1 MSSIDERIVQ
11 MQFDNAQFERNVGT
25 SLSTLDKLKKALNLE
40 GAAKGLENVNTE
52 ANKMDFSAIQ
62 NGLVSARNKFSA
74 LEIAGI
80 TALVNI
86 TNKAVDAG
94 IALTKSLSID
104 QVTAGWGKYEDKVTS
119 VQTIMAATAQTW
131 KEQADAAGFAGT
143 QMEFVDSQLEKLN
156 WFSDETS
163 YSFTDMTNNIGKFTS
178 NGIALQ
184 DSVQAMEGIST
195 WAAKSGQNTQ
205 AASRAMYNLSQALSV
220 GAVKLMDWRSI
231 ENANM
236 ATQEFK
242 ETALETA
249 VSLGKLTKEG
259 DGLYKTIDGDEVT
272 FQNFSESLKSGWFNA
287 EVLMATLKDYGSAA
301 VRLSEISEEYDTT
314 ASKFLKGMEDYSEGN
329 KDINQIAR
337 EVGISAE
344 ELVPLFD
351 ELGSKEYEL
360 GLSAFKAAQEAKTF
374 TEAIDATKDA
384 VSTGWM
390 TTFELLFGN
399 YEEAKVLW
407 TDLANT
413 LYDVFAA
420 SGEVRNEILGIWKEH
435 GGRDNLIQS
444 FKNLYAAI
452 NSVIDPIKEAFG
464 EIFPSTISGSAAKLI
479 SLTYRFKEF
488 TASLKLNEK
497 NAENLKRTFRGVFAV
512 VDILK
517 NAFFAVASGAKRIA
531 EAILPLGSGIL
542 GASAGF
548 GDFLVNLRDTIV
560 ESDIFEK
567 TINRVVDFILA
578 IPDKIGG
585 AFQKI
590 TGVSLGTAFA
600 VISKKATEGIDSI
613 KQAFKG
619 FSGIDLSGIDEF
631 TNKVKDRFHPLE
643 AIFNGIKKV
652 FDMFSKAIDKV
663 APIFKAA
670 AKKIGKSLSDLGKSI
685 GESLGKG
692 DFSGALDL
700 VNGGVLITIAVGLR
714 NFIDTL
720 TEIGEKA
727 LKLGKGGGLKGAFGE
742 IKDNIV
748 GVLNQTKDC
757 LTAWQAE
764 IKVKTLREIAI
775 SVGILTA
782 SLFVLST
789 IDSNKL
795 GTALTGVA
803 AEITG
808 LVAAMKVLEGTDS
821 SGLTKTAG
829 AMVIMSAAILLLS
842 SACKKLSDL
851 SWDELFV
858 GVAGVAGL
866 AAIMTAVAKELS
878 KSTGEI
884 IKGTVGLIAFAIAIR
899 LLVKPVKEL
908 GELNFEQLFK
918 GLTGVLGL
926 VGVLSIFLNNTD
938 LDGMGIRKGLGILAL
953 AAAINVLATAVGKFS
968 QMSFEELL
976 KGVGAIGVLLVELGV
991 FNKLSG
997 DSKRILST
1005 SIGMIALAAAMQIFG
1020 NALKT
1025 IAEIDINGLLQGLI
1039 AMSVALIGIIATM
1052 NLLPSD
1058 TMAKSVGLVATAFA
1072 LKILAGALSTLGS
1085 MGLPDIGKGLLA
1097 LGVGLAEITIAL
1109 NLMSGTLAGSAA
1121 LLVAAVALNMLVPVI
1136 KALGSMEL
1144 NQVLMA
1150 LIAMAGAFVVIGA
1163 AGLALAP
1170 VVPVLLGLGAAV
1182 MLLGAGALMC
1192 GIGVTSLAAG
1202 LTALAASG
1210 VVGINSLILV
1220 LQGIINLIPAILTAV
1235 AQGIVQMVKVIG
1247 ESAGEIATTV
1257 AEVGTAILQALA
1269 KLIPNVLEFITILLA
1284 AIAERTPD
1292 FMQSVIDIIMA
1303 VLTAINDNAEQIVTK
1318 VIEVMTTIIETIASK
1333 AGDLVQAGIDLMLS
1347 LIEGLGQGIEDNAEA
1362 FRAALESFFE
1372 HMLNAVKNFLG
1383 IHSPSTKMA
1392 EIGMDMVLGLI
1403 KGVGDKATE
1412 FINKVKDTAGQA
1424 LSAAKEKIGEWKT
1437 AGSNLISGVV
1447 EGVGSKIGEFK
1458 TKAGNVVSNAKAAIT
1473 EKVSEWKTA
1482 GSNLMNNVVTGLGEK
1497 MSAAKS
1503 KAQEVINNAKSAISN
1518 KVSEWTTIGKNLA
1531 QGVINGIG
1539 SKIKAIADKA
1549 AELVRAGI
1557 NAAKKAG
1564 EIQSPSKKMEE
1575 VGEYLDEGLE
1585 KGIEEGTDD
1594 VVDAATN
1601 MMDESIVQSMAYG
1614 QGAVESFVKRYG
1626 ESMLALS
1633 DTSPTQAAKTAIEA
1647 LAKATYEASK
1657 SAEDSAET
1665 AEKASKKAK
1674 SEIDKIK
1681 EAYLKLYEDT
1691 EKVMTGQM
1699 DIFKKFEYE
1708 DIDKMKPEKLLENM
1722 QSNVDA
1728 VQRYGK
1734 DLQDLAERG
1743 VSEPFLKKLS
1753 ELGPKGV
1760 KTLEVFLKMSQ
1771 EQLERANQLFAES
1784 ISVPAAVANDI
1795 VGAYAYAGQ
1804 MAAQGFADGI
1814 GNSEEVAS
1822 NKVLDVATGT
1832 LTTLETALD
1841 EHSPSKK
1848 TFAMGEFFSQGF
1860 IEGIASKA
1868 NDVIASVSDLG
1879 KRTVENLGIFNDK
1892 SQAIKLGE
1900 DICLGLAEGIKSKTQ
1915 DVIRAAKD
1923 MADAVLEA
1931 TTDVLEINSP
1941 SKAFERIGMY
1951 SDEGLA
1957 RGLRDYSG
1965 RVGSAAEA
1973 LGRDALDNVQSAIEF
1988 VKDMLNEGLDDGP
2001 TITPVLD
2008 LSNVASGAGAIDGL
2022 LNGTT
2027 LNAAGAVQI
2036 QNDRNNLV
2044 DAMKDAFSS
2053 IMMSDTPNGDITI
2066 NVYGA
2071 QGQDPRAIA
2080 EAVEERLLIKF
2091 NRLRAAR
2098 A

>member
-40 GAAKGLENVNTE
+40 GAAKGLEGINSE

-62 NGLVSARNKFSA
+62 NGLVSAKDKFSA

-205 AASRAMYNLSQALSV
+205 AAGRAMYNLSQALSV
-220 GAVKLMDWRSI
+220 GAVKLMDWKSI

-249 VSLGKLTKEG
+249 ASLGKLTKEG

-272 FQNFSESLKSGWFNA
+272 FQNFSQTLKSGWFSA

-314 ASKFLKGMEDYSEGN
+314 ASKFLKGMEDYSDGN

-444 FKNLYAAI
+444 FKNLYAVI
-452 NSVIDPIKEAFG
+452 NSIVDPIKEAFG
-464 EIFPSTISGSAAKLI
+464 EIFPSTISGSAAKLLT
-479 SLTYRFKEF
+479 LTYRFKEF

-497 NAENLKRTFRGVFAV
+497 NAENLKRTFKGVFAV

-517 NAFFAVASGAKRIA
+517 TAFFAVASGAKRIL
-531 EAILPLGSGIL
+531 EAVFPLGSSIL
-542 GASAGF
+542 GASASF

-560 ESDIFEK
+560 ESEIFED
-567 TINRVVDFILA
+567 TVNRVVDFILS
-578 IPDKIGG
+578 IPDRISGV
-585 AFQKI
+585 FQKI
-590 TGVSLGTAFA
+590 TGVSLGDAFDF
-600 VISKKATEGIDSI
+600 VSKKATEGIDSI

-631 TNKVKDRFHPLE
+631 TSKVKDRFHPLE

-663 APIFKAA
+663 APIFKSA
-670 AKKIGKSLSDLGKSI
+670 AKKIGKALGDLGKSI
-685 GESLGKG
+685 GEQLGKG

-727 LKLGKGGGLKGAFGE
+727 LKGSKGGGLKETFGA
-742 IKDNIV
+742 IKDGVV

-757 LTAWQAE
+757 LTAWQTE

-821 SGLTKTAG
+821 SGLLKTAG
-829 AMVIMSAAILLLS
+829 AMVIMSVAVLLLS
-842 SACKKLSDL
+842 SACKKLADL

-858 GVAGVAGL
+858 GVTGVAVL
-866 AAIMTAVAKELS
+866 ASVMTAVAKKLS
-878 KSTGEI
+878 KSSGEI
-884 IKGTVGLIAFAIAIR
+884 MKGTIGLIAFAIAIR

-926 VGVLSIFLNNTD
+926 VGILSVFLNNTN
-938 LDGMGIRKGLGILAL
+938 LDGMGITKGVGILAL
-953 AAAINVLATAVGKFS
+953 AAAINVLAIAVGKFS
-968 QMSFEELL
+968 QMSFEDLV
-976 KGVGAIGVLLVELGV
+976 KGVGAIGVLLLELGI

-997 DSKRILST
+997 DSKHILST

-1039 AMSVALIGIIATM
+1039 AMSVALVGVITTM

-1058 TMAKSVGLVATAFA
+1058 TMSKSVGLVATAFA
-1072 LKILAGALSTLGS
+1072 LKILAGALSSLGS
-1085 MGLPDIGKGLLA
+1085 MSLPDIGKGLLA
-1097 LGVGLAEITIAL
+1097 LGGGLAEITIAL

-1121 LLVAAVALNMLVPVI
+1121 LLVAVVALNLLVPVM
-1136 KALGSMEL
+1136 KSLGSMDL

-1150 LIAMAGAFVVIGA
+1150 LVAMAGTFVVLGA

-1170 VVPVLLGLGAAV
+1170 VIPAILGLAGAVA
-1182 MLLGAGALMC
+1182 LLGAGALMC
-1192 GIGVTSLAAG
+1192 GVGVTMLAAG
-1202 LTALAASG
+1202 LTALSASG
-1210 VVGINSLILV
+1210 VIGINSLTLV
-1220 LQGIINLIPAILTAV
+1220 LQGIIGLIPSVATAI
-1235 AQGIVQMVKVIG
+1235 AQGIVQMIKVVG
-1247 ESAGEIATTV
+1247 ESAGEIAIAV
-1257 AEVGTAILQALA
+1257 AQMGTAILQALA
-1269 KLIPNVLEFITILLA
+1269 TLIPNVLEFINVLLA
-1284 AIAERTPD
+1284 AIAERAPD
-1292 FMQSVIDIIMA
+1292 FMQSVIDIILA
-1303 VLTAINDNAEQIVTK
+1303 VLQAISDNAEAIVTK
-1318 VIEVMTTIIETIASK
+1318 VIEVVTTIIETIASK

-1347 LIEGLGQGIEDNAEA
+1347 LIEGLGQGIEDNADK
-1362 FRAALESFFE
+1362 FREALESFFD
-1372 HMLNAVKNFLG
+1372 HMIQAVKNFLG
-1383 IHSPSTKMA
+1383 IHSPSTKFA
-1392 EIGMDMVLGLI
+1392 EIAKDMVMGLI
-1403 KGVGDKATE
+1403 QGIGEKAEE
-1412 FINKVKDTAGQA
+1412 FVTKVKEAVGKGLDAV
-1424 LSAAKEKIGEWKT
+1424 KEKVGEWKT
-1437 AGSNLISGVV
+1437 KGGELISNVV
-1447 EGVGSKIGEFK
+1447 SGVGEKASEFK
-1458 TKAGNVVSNAKAAIT
+1458 TKVGEGVSQAKEAIGDKLSEWKTKGGELISNVVSGVGEKASEFKSKCEELINDGKSKL
-1473 EKVSEWKTA
+1473 EGKVSEWKTI
-1482 GSNLMNNVVTGLGEK
+1482 GS
-1497 MSAAKS
+1497 
-1503 KAQEVINNAKSAISN
+1503 
-1518 KVSEWTTIGKNLA
+1518 NLA
-1531 QGVINGIG
+1531 QGVIDGIG
-1539 SKIKAIADKA
+1539 SKIKAVADKA
-1549 AELVRAGI
+1549 AELVR
-1557 NAAKKAG
+1557 NAISAANKAG
-1564 EIQSPSKKMEE
+1564 EIKSPSRKMKK
-1575 VGEYLDEGLE
+1575 VGKYLDEGLE
-1585 KGIEEGTDD
+1585 EGIEEGTDA
-1594 VVDAATN
+1594 VEDATKE
-1601 MMDESIVQSMAYG
+1601 MIDKTIVKSMTYG
-1614 QGAVESFVKRYG
+1614 EGAIESFVKRYG
-1626 ESMLALS
+1626 DSMLALS
-1633 DTSPTQAAKTAIEA
+1633 DTSPAQAAKTAIEA
-1647 LAKATYEASK
+1647 LAKSTYEASK
-1657 SAEDSAET
+1657 TAETSAET
-1665 AEKASKKAK
+1665 AKKASKEAK
-1674 SEIDKIK
+1674 SEIEKIK
-1681 EAYLKLYEDT
+1681 EAYEKLYEDT
-1691 EKVMTGQM
+1691 EKAITGQL
-1699 DIFKKFEYE
+1699 DIFKEFKY
-1708 DIDKMKPEKLLENM
+1708 DDDDDLSATKILENM

-1728 VQRYGK
+1728 AQRFGK
-1734 DLQDLAERG
+1734 DMQDLAEKG
-1743 VSEPFLKKLS
+1743 ISQPFLKKLS
-1753 ELGPKGV
+1753 ELGPKGA
-1760 KTLEVFLKMSQ
+1760 KTLETFLDMTA
-1771 EQLERANQLFAES
+1771 EQIKRANQLFDES
-1784 ISVPAAVANDI
+1784 ISVPANVAND
-1795 VGAYAYAGQ
+1795 VLASYAYAGQ
-1804 MAAQGFADGI
+1804 MAVQGFADGI
-1814 GNSEEVAS
+1814 GNNAEVAS

-1832 LTTLETALD
+1832 LTTLETTLE
-1841 EHSPSKK
+1841 EHSPSRK
-1848 TFAMGEFFSQGF
+1848 TYAMGENFSLGF
-1860 IEGIASKA
+1860 VEGIGSKA
-1868 NDVIASVSDLG
+1868 DAIINAVSDLG
-1879 KRTVENLGIFNDK
+1879 KRTLENMGIFNDK
-1892 SQAIKLGE
+1892 SVSIKLGE

-1915 DVIRAAKD
+1915 DVIRAAKE
-1923 MADAVLEA
+1923 MADSVLEV
-1931 TTDVLEINSP
+1931 TTEVLEVNSP

-1957 RGLRDYSG
+1957 RGLINYSG
-1965 RVGSAAEA
+1965 RVGSAAEH
-1973 LGRDALDNVQSAIEF
+1973 LGKETLSNVQSAVEF

-2022 LNGTT
+2022 LNGTSVA
-2027 LNAAGAVQI
+2027 AAGSIQI
-2036 QNDRNNLV
+2036 QNDRNSLV
-2044 DAMKDAFSS
+2044 SAMKDAFSS
-2053 IMMSDTPNGDITI
+2053 VMASEAPTGDITI
-2066 NVYGA
+2066 HVHGA
-2071 QGQDPRAIA
+2071 AGQDPRAIA
-2080 EAVEERLLIKF
+2080 EAVEERLLVKF